1 MPTLAATLR
10 TEIRRLAAVEV
21 QKTLRRL
28 RRIQKQVKALRL
40 ASRSQKRALSG
51 IERGVQRLTDRL
63 ASRGSRAGTRAPA
76 RGPRVPPRTIRALR
90 RRLKMTRVRF
100 ATLVGVSPGSIFG
113 WETGRTVPR
122 GGSRVR
128 LIELKKGG
136 PRAHQRQAR
145 SAARRGGRGRRRAR
159 A

>member
-40 ASRSQKRALSG
+40 ASRRQKLALSS

-63 ASRGSRAGTRAPA
+63 ASRGSRVGTRSPA

-90 RRLKMTRVRF
+90 RRLKMTRARF
-100 ATLVGVSPGSIFG
+100 AALVRVSPGSIFG

-128 LIELKKGG
+128 LIELKKAG
-136 PRAHQRQAR
+136 PRAHQRRAR
-145 SAARRGGRGRRRAR
+145 SASGRRGRGRRRAR